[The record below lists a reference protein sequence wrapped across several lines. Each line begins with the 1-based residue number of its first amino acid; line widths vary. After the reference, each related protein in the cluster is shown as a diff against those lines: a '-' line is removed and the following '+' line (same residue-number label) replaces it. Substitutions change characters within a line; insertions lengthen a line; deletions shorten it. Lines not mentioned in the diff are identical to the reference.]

1 VYDVHQAIVR
11 SLGLQVPAAAAA
23 AAAEGPP
30 E

>member
-11 SLGLQVPAAAAA
+11 SLGLQVPPAAA
-23 AAAEGPP
+23 AAAEGLP

>member
-1 VYDVHQAIVR
+1 MQAVILR

-23 AAAEGPP
+23 AAAAAEGRP